1 MLFAQTQ
8 WDSKETRRPF
18 CTRIEYE
25 VHVGVCVNWTL
36 RDAVLSIYK
45 IAARTH
51 AVRCCFVN
59 LENGR
64 MRACR
69 AVCIAPVRPLVVM
82 VRVPSWYLS
91 VCTPRGLIPRPGS
104 LGLVCLMVVFRYLT
118 PWVSLIWVFL
128 PHPKLNKFQAYMYIC
143 IYTCR
148 PNMNILESVA
158 GMIHWL
164 LQECAKGWRKCQKS
178 LIAVFLFKKY
188 FKNYKKNILI
198 YCAYHHEVP
207 IRCKRKSTII
217 AQSKQRCL

>member
-1 MLFAQTQ
+1 MA
-8 WDSKETRRPF
+8 
-18 CTRIEYE
+18 
-25 VHVGVCVNWTL
+25 
-36 RDAVLSIYK
+36 
-45 IAARTH
+45 
-51 AVRCCFVN
+51 
-59 LENGR
+59 
-64 MRACR
+64 ACR
-69 AVCIAPVRPLVVM
+69 AVCIAPVCPLVVM

-91 VCTPRGLIPRPGS
+91 VCAPRGLIPRPGS

-118 PWVSLIWVFL
+118 AWVSLIWVFL

-148 PNMNILESVA
+148 PNVNILESVA

-164 LQECAKGWRKCQKS
+164 LQECAKGCRERQKAAEKGKRLQRKCKKS